1 MSVKNTFRD
10 NVKVLRILVAR
21 DLKVRYSS
29 SFLGY
34 LWTVFDPLATT
45 LIYFMLFVVIFHR
58 PDAGYHPYF
67 LFLIS
72 GILPWQWFN
81 GAVSESTRALTS
93 EALLVKSTNL
103 PRSLWVLRLVMS
115 KGLEFIY
122 SLPVLVIFWIVYFVQ
137 GDAHLDWGILL
148 MPVGMVLQALL
159 IFGIG
164 MILAPVSVIVTDL
177 QPLVRIFLRI
187 AFYLTPIIFTLNI
200 ISSGWLKL
208 VFYINPMTGILE
220 FYRAGFFPNP
230 IHWAAVASGVG
241 GTFILFG
248 LGLLVFS
255 RMEKTVLKE
264 I

>member
-1 MSVKNTFRD
+1 MSTKNTFRD
-10 NVKVLRILVAR
+10 NVKVLRILVTR

-34 LWTVFDPLATT
+34 LWTVFDPLATA

-58 PDAGYHPYF
+58 ADAGYHPYF
-67 LFLIS
+67 VFLIS

-81 GAVSESTRALTS
+81 AAVSESTRALTS

-103 PRSLWVLRLVMS
+103 PRYLWVLRLVIS
-115 KGLEFIY
+115 KGVEFVF
-122 SLPVLVIFWIVYFVQ
+122 SLPVLVVFWLIYFFQ
-137 GDAHLDWGILL
+137 GQTHLDWGILL
-148 MPVGMVLQALL
+148 FPVAVVMEALL

-164 MILAPVSVIVTDL
+164 MILAPISVIITDL
-177 QPLVRIFLRI
+177 QPLVRIVLRI
-187 AFYLTPIIFTLNI
+187 VFYLTPIIFTLNI
-200 ISSGWLKL
+200 ITQPELKL
-208 VFYINPMTGILE
+208 IYYAMPFTGVLE

-230 IHWAAVASGVG
+230 IHWMAVLSGSVG
-241 GTFILFG
+241 TIVLFV
-248 LGLLVFS
+248 LGLWVFS